1 MPPRDRLAERLESGE
16 LFRAVVDHQRLACLL
31 VDASARL
38 FDSSAAGA
46 ALLETGTW
54 LKLRSGGRLAG
65 ATEPDMTRLHALAI
79 RTANGRS
86 WGSMRIR
93 NEVGAEC

>member
-1 MPPRDRLAERLESGE
+1 MNPEEAKARPTLFSVPGKPSKDRLAERLQAGE
-16 LFRAVVDHQRLACLL
+16 LFRAVVDHQRLPCLM

-54 LKLRSGGRLAG
+54 LKLGG
-65 ATEPDMTRLHALAI
+65 
-79 RTANGRS
+79 
-86 WGSMRIR
+86 
-93 NEVGAEC
+93 